1 MYAGWKEKR
10 QSVWNV
16 KLSFTELPLSDKIV
30 PAFFNIH
37 LNRLCRIER
46 KRKFPFPRSTISA
59 WKTKAFVSSCKA
71 RVERCGVS
79 SPIAFFVR
87 KPFLLGEGG
96 AKRALRDTS
105 DREMRDRLPNSTT
118 ATNLHDAAKIASA
131 KKKRENVSP
140 FEGALLCFYVC
151 RISANSR
158 VRTVSARKASNH
170 QQHPRICP
178 THFSSSRAMYIC
190 SNIP

>member
-1 MYAGWKEKR
+1 MYVGWKERR

-16 KLSFTELPLSDKIV
+16 KLSFTELPLSDKTV

-46 KRKFPFPRSTISA
+46 KRKFPFPWSTISA

-79 SPIAFFVR
+79 SPIAFSVR
-87 KPFLLGEGG
+87 KPFLLGESG
-96 AKRALRDTS
+96 AKKALRDTS

-131 KKKRENVSP
+131 KKKRENISL
-140 FEGALLCFYVC
+140 FEGAFLCFYVG

-170 QQHPRICP
+170 
-178 THFSSSRAMYIC
+178 
-190 SNIP
+190 

>member
-1 MYAGWKEKR
+1 MYVGWKERR

-59 WKTKAFVSSCKA
+59 WETKAFVSSCKA

-79 SPIAFFVR
+79 SPIAFFLR
-87 KPFLLGEGG
+87 KPFLLGESG
-96 AKRALRDTS
+96 AKKALRDTS
-105 DREMRDRLPNSTT
+105 DREIRDRLPNSTT
-118 ATNLHDAAKIASA
+118 ATNLHDTAKIASA
-131 KKKRENVSP
+131 KKKCKNVSP

-158 VRTVSARKASNH
+158 VWTVSARKAPNH
-170 QQHPRICP
+170 QQHPRICL